1 MISGLRSGEKQDLNP
16 PQQPDQPDHDHSSK
30 WNSLFST
37 EAPVSATQIPS
48 TSQPSITSPVVAVT
62 SPTRPPLPPTAAIP
76 HRYRVDETHSDDD
89 EDYLEEEDG
98 ADPDNAA
105 AVQEAFGGD
114 FTGEEE
120 GDEDGEEAERDGSE
134 SSSDSYDF
142 EGEEGESTEGDYAE
156 GIGGFDHEYAYYD
169 EMSEELRASADQ
181 DEAALYIQNKQDS
194 GNQHRK
200 SEEFMEYLPQ
210 RDQWREHEEEESGSL
225 ELSVDP
231 SWSYSNSDNSD
242 SIEKVNSSAESAA
255 SIEGNS
261 RRHWEGLVEDGNVED
276 SFSLIQNFYEIK

>member
-1 MISGLRSGEKQDLNP
+1 MISGLRSGEKQDFNA
-16 PQQPDQPDHDHSSK
+16 PQQPEQPDHDHSSK

-37 EAPVSATQIPS
+37 EAPVTCTRIPS
-48 TSQPSITSPVVAVT
+48 TSQPSIASPVVTVT

-98 ADPDNAA
+98 ADPDSAA

-120 GDEDGEEAERDGSE
+120 EDGEEEGAERDRSD

-169 EMSEELRASADQ
+169 EMSEELHASADQ
-181 DEAALYIQNKQDS
+181 DEAALHTKNKQDS
-194 GNQHRK
+194 GNQQRK
-200 SEEFMEYLPQ
+200 SDPQ
-210 RDQWREHEEEESGSL
+210 RDRWREHEEEESGSL